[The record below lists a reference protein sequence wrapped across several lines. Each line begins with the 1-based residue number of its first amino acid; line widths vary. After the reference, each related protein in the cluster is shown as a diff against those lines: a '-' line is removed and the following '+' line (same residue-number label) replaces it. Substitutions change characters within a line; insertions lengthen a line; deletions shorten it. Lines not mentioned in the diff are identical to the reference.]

1 MCKKWGFLFKH
12 IHTMKSKILAL
23 ILWCC
28 CTPSL
33 EAKVKLPSLIGDNMV
48 LQQQAEVRLWGSAT
62 PQAEVRVTP
71 SWSGQSAACRAD
83 REGNWQLTLS
93 TPEAGYTPYEITF
106 DDGEKTTLKNVLVG
120 EVWLAAGQSNMQMPL
135 KGFGGCCVQG
145 GIEAA
150 IGAATTAPGVRMFNV
165 PMRQSYTPQEACGG
179 QWMTT
184 RSFTDVMEF
193 SATAF
198 YFASLLSNA
207 LQVPVGIVNCSYGGT
222 RVESWLPRDIL
233 QGYPDIPTDSAA
245 ISRVQPDYERPMLT
259 YNGMFRAVRR
269 CTVKGI
275 VWYQGCSNVGSYAT
289 YADRLA
295 TMVKHWRGELA
306 LGDLPFY
313 FVEIAPY
320 DYGSGD
326 RANGARLREAQFKAQ
341 SLIPNS
347 GMISTNDLAE
357 PFERYNIHP
366 RRKQPVGSRL
376 AYMALNRTYGKRQVC
391 CEGPQY
397 KSWTAKGNE
406 AWVAFD
412 HLDMGI
418 CRNYDIRG
426 FEVAGEDRVFH
437 PADKVWLHWQ
447 TNELVVSSE
456 KVDRPV
462 AVRYCFRDFLPGTL
476 IGGNELPAVPFRT
489 DDW

>member
-1 MCKKWGFLFKH
+1 
-12 IHTMKSKILAL
+12 MKSKILAL
-23 ILWCC
+23 ILLCC
-28 CTPSL
+28 ATSL
-33 EAKVKLPSLIGDNMV
+33 AAKVKLPSLIGDNMV
-48 LQQQAEVRLWGSAT
+48 LQQQTEVRLWGTAT
-62 PQAEVRVTP
+62 PKAEIRVTP
-71 SWSGQSAACRAD
+71 SWSGQPTVCRAD
-83 REGNWQLTLS
+83 KEGNWQLALL

-135 KGFGGCCVQG
+135 KGFGGCCVQN
-145 GIEAA
+145 GIETA
-150 IGAATTAPGVRMFNV
+150 ISAATAAPGVRMFNV
-165 PMRQSYTPQEACGG
+165 PMRQSYTPQETCGG

-184 RSFTDVMEF
+184 RTFTDVMEF

-207 LQVPVGIVNCSYGGT
+207 LHIPVGIVNCSYGGT
-222 RVESWLPRDIL
+222 RVESWLPREIL
-233 QGYPDIPTDSAA
+233 QDYQDIPTDSVA
-245 ISRVQPDYERPMLT
+245 ISRLMPDYKRPMLT

-275 VWYQGCSNVGSYAT
+275 IWYQGCSNVDSHST

-295 TMVKHWRGELA
+295 TMVKHWREELS
-306 LGDLPFY
+306 LGDIPFY

-320 DYGSGD
+320 DYESGD
-326 RANGARLREAQFKAQ
+326 QADGARLREAQFRAQ

-347 GMISTNDLAE
+347 GMVSTNDLAE

-366 RRKQPVGSRL
+366 RRKQPVGNRL
-376 AYMALNRTYGKRQVC
+376 AYMALNRTYGKKQVC

-397 KSWTAKGNE
+397 KSWTAKDNE
-406 AWVAFD
+406 AWVSFD

-447 TNELVVSSE
+447 TNEMVVSSE
-456 KVDRPV
+456 KVPHPV
-462 AVRYCFRDFLPGTL
+462 AVRYCFRDFQVGTM
-476 IGGNELPAVPFRT
+476 IGGNELPTVPFRT